1 VSEVGPHGYA
11 VVRVDDRAEWRAWL
25 ETNHADARGVWL
37 VRPRREAGATLDYDA
52 LVEEAL
58 CFGWVD
64 GRVQPIDDA
73 EMMQLITPR
82 KSGSSW
88 ASSNKQ
94 RVARL
99 EEAGRMAEA
108 GQSVV
113 EAARADGSW
122 SRYDAAEALE
132 IPTDL
137 ATALAAGS
145 AAATHFAAFS
155 DAAKRA
161 ILRWLIDAKR
171 PETRAKR
178 IAETVRLAAE
188 NQKAGP

>member
-1 VSEVGPHGYA
+1 VNEVGPHGYA

-25 ETNHADARGVWL
+25 EKNHADARGVWL
-37 VRPRREAGATLDYDA
+37 VRPRREAEAKLDYDA

-82 KSGSSW
+82 KRGSAW

-99 EEAGRMAEA
+99 EEAGHMAEA
-108 GQSVV
+108 GRSVV

-122 SRYDAAEALE
+122 SRYDAADALE
-132 IPTDL
+132 IPPDL
-137 ATALAAGS
+137 ATALGVDER
-145 AAATHFAAFS
+145 AATHFGAFS

-178 IAETVRLAAE
+178 IAETVRLAAQNE
-188 NQKAGP
+188 KAGF